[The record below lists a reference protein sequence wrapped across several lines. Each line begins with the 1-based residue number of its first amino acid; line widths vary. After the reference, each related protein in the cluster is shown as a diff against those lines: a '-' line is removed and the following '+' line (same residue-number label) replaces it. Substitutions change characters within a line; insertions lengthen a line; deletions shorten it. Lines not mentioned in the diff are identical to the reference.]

1 MRRLIAG
8 CIGLLVLLVAAPM
21 ASAGYYTLGSDLKA
35 TPTIVEH
42 HGADSAFWNVT
53 LESGGLASAPVGGQ
67 VTEVRVKGIVLPDP
81 TGRRNPIPMIHFQT
95 LHPHGDGT
103 FEVELSSAPF
113 YTPIG
118 GDPDTI
124 STYRPVNMCL
134 HKGDVLD
141 FNDIGGNEWWW
152 GNYDGM
158 PFLTFARVRGSS
170 TGFYSKNNGT
180 NIGSRWAPASTRQ
193 GEELLMQMKFATGP
207 HATDICPGGYKQHIF
222 KGTNLRGG
230 QVATLRSSTRTA
242 KIRYRCPSETYG
254 GCAGTLRAE
263 ALLGG
268 VRVPMGSATF
278 RAGPSFS
285 GSVEMPLTKKLFSR
299 LKRAGSVTVFLTADS
314 HDDPRH
320 DKRVYHFRAL
330 PVESHDQIPVQHKT
344 TRAKITLQSSD

>member
-1 MRRLIAG
+1 MRRLIVG
-8 CIGLLVLLVAAPM
+8 CIALLVLLAAAPA
-21 ASAGYYTLGSDLKA
+21 ASARYYQLGSDLKA
-35 TPTIVEH
+35 EPNIVEH
-42 HGADSAFWNVT
+42 HGADSAFWNVS
-53 LESGGLASAPVGGQ
+53 LGSGGLANAPVGGQ
-67 VTEVRVKGIVLPDP
+67 VTEVRVKGIVIPDP

-95 LHPHGDGT
+95 LHPHSDGT
-103 FEVELSSAPF
+103 VEVELSSAPF

-118 GDPDTI
+118 GDPNTI

-158 PFLTFARVRGSS
+158 PFLTFARTPNSS
-170 TGFYSKNNGT
+170 TAFYSKNNGT
-180 NIGSRWAPASTRQ
+180 NIGSRWAPAHLKQ

-207 HATDICPGGYKQHIF
+207 DATDICPGGYKQHIF
-222 KGTNLRGG
+222 QGTNLRGG
-230 QVATLRSSTRTA
+230 QEATLRSSTRTA
-242 KIRYRCPSETYG
+242 KIRFRCPSTTYG

-268 VRVPMGSATF
+268 VRVPLGGTTF

-285 GSVEMPLTKKLFSR
+285 GSVELPLTKNLFNR
-299 LKRAGSVTVFLTADS
+299 LKRAGKVTAFLTADS

-330 PVESHDQIPVQHKT
+330 PVERDDAIPVQHKT
-344 TRAKITLQSSD
+344 TRAKITLRSSD